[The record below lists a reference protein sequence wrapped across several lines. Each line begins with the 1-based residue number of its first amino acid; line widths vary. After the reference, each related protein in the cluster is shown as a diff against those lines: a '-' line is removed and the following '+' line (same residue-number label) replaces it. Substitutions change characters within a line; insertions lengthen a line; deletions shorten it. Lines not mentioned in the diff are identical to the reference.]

1 MEQKNNVFM
10 LVLSGIMMIVVIC
23 LVIMIIRPQTDTSH
37 LTGSIDTYNHGIV
50 TPSFPN
56 EMNIKTNV
64 PGEQIVSLGG
74 NRFAVI
80 DSNPDSGNHGT
91 ILVFEYDE
99 KARKIHFLASDNYV
113 ARMNQRTE

>member
-1 MEQKNNVFM
+1 MDQKNNVFM

-23 LVIMIIRPQTDTSH
+23 LVIMIVKPQSDGGSH
-37 LTGSIDTYNHGIV
+37 FAGSVETYTHGINI
-50 TPSFPN
+50 PDFPD
-56 EMNIKTNV
+56 ELSVGTKGEKIV
-64 PGEQIVSLGG
+64 PLGS

-80 DSNPDSGNHGT
+80 DSNPDSSNHGT

-99 KARKIHFLASDNYV
+99 KARKINFLASDNYA